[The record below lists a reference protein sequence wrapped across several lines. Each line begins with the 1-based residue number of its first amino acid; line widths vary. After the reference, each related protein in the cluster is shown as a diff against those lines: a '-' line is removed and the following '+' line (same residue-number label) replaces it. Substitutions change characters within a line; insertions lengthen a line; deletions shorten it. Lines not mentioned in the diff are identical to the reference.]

1 MPNSLKYALMSALY
15 AICDLICA
23 RMAKVVMIWLD
34 SLEWL
39 LPVEDLTLAS
49 DANGISLLTTSSKIE
64 YKAKIHQTDWPDKC
78 HSQIMN

>member
-1 MPNSLKYALMSALY
+1 MN
-15 AICDLICA
+15 
-23 RMAKVVMIWLD
+23 WLD

-39 LPVEDLTLAS
+39 LSEGDLTLAS
-49 DANGISLLTTSSKIE
+49 DFNGMSLLAILFQIE

>member
-1 MPNSLKYALMSALY
+1 
-15 AICDLICA
+15 
-23 RMAKVVMIWLD
+23 MAKVVMNWLD

-39 LPVEDLTLAS
+39 LSVGDLTLAS
-49 DANGISLLTTSSKIE
+49 DFNGISLLAILSQIE